1 MRRTR
6 VPFRLSYDFLYL
18 VIGVGFLLALV
29 LQLWNTSYREITL
42 TLATTIAALATPRKE
57 NKDELPAEHSAGS
70 SES

>member
-1 MRRTR
+1 MRQTR
-6 VPFRLSYDFLYL
+6 SLHRLPYDFLDI

-29 LQLWNTSYREITL
+29 LQLWSTNYREITL

-57 NKDELPAEHSAGS
+57 NKDEPPAEHPAGQ